1 MALAVTAMLFSHIM
15 LHLHE
20 CCRMA
25 PLSKPHGHCIAHQHA
40 ALCCVKWQLRS
51 LQPSDLMAWWVK
63 GSLVF
68 SEAPQALYV
77 LLVDR
82 SSLVCCPRLQA
93 FHLASSREGCA
104 DCKHPI
110 CMRTQCGVPMTEAE
124 HAEMSPIT
132 GLEHCR

>member
-68 SEAPQALYV
+68 SEAPQALWCAARGQVKLGV
-77 LLVDR
+77 LPQAA
-82 SSLVCCPRLQA
+82 SL
-93 FHLASSREGCA
+93 
-104 DCKHPI
+104 
-110 CMRTQCGVPMTEAE
+110 
-124 HAEMSPIT
+124 SPGIQS
-132 GLEHCR
+132 